1 MAKVKKNTGVAIVNA
16 VKSNM
21 PDGEHIIL
29 TMDIMKTIVVDRENN
44 RKRGMDDASIAKFAS
59 QLKAEGKIYQN
70 ISVEKLADGS
80 MKVIAGHRRLLA
92 AQVAGIP
99 CPAMVYPQISDQQRK
114 LVNVIENEQSMNPS
128 VIDRAHAIKAL
139 KDLGITQTVIAE
151 ILDKQTT
158 EISRDLSLLKLDKG
172 LQDKI
177 HEGLLS
183 AEQGLALVKESEEL
197 QANLARKLEE
207 DTAAADAA
215 GMTDAQIK
223 RQNTNTARTA
233 LANNK
238 PPVVATTPPAPDAPA
253 PATATTPVAQS
264 TTPPAPAT
272 TPVAPATTPVATNL
286 FKITGSTP
294 VIATFP
300 EVKPAPAVAT
310 KPPAVATKPPAVA
323 TKPPAQDTAPVADTK
338 EDPAE
343 AAAKRAADKKL
354 IQLSRLWNLL
364 FCIEAEN
371 EGKPIAALMTNMIEY
386 AEHGILNKDVLLLQ
400 ARTLGE

>member
-1 MAKVKKNTGVAIVNA
+1 MAKVKKNAANDILNA

-21 PDGEHIIL
+21 PEGEKHTL
-29 TMDIMKTIVVDRENN
+29 SLDMMKTIIVDRENN
-44 RKRGMDDASIAKFAS
+44 RKRGMDDASIAKFAA
-59 QLKAEGKIYQN
+59 QLKAEGRIYQN
-70 ISVEKLADGS
+70 ISVEKLADGTLR
-80 MKVIAGHRRLLA
+80 VIAGHRRLLA
-92 AQVAGIP
+92 AIQAGIT
-99 CPAMVYPQISDQQRK
+99 CPAVIYPPISDQQRK

-183 AEQGLALVKESEEL
+183 AEQGLALVRESEEL
-197 QANLARKLEE
+197 QAAVAKKLEE
-207 DTAAADAA
+207 DTAAAEAA
-215 GMTDAQIK
+215 GMTDAAIK
-223 RQNTNTARTA
+223 RQNTATARVA
-233 LANNK
+233 LADNK
-238 PPVVATTPPAPDAPA
+238 PPVNVATAKPAPATAKPA
-253 PATATTPVAQS
+253 PATATTA
-264 TTPPAPAT
+264 PAPAT
-272 TPVAPATTPVATNL
+272 TAPAPATTAPATNL

-300 EVKPAPAVAT
+300 NDTTTDTKPAAPAT
-310 KPPAVATKPPAVA
+310 KP
-323 TKPPAQDTAPVADTK
+323 VADVK

-343 AAAKRAADKKL
+343 AAAKRASDKKL

-364 FCIEAEN
+364 FSIEAEN
-371 EGKPIAALMTNMIEY
+371 EGKPIAYLMTNMIEY
-386 AEHGILNKDVLLLQ
+386 AEHGVIDKDVLLLQ

>member
-1 MAKVKKNTGVAIVNA
+1 MAKVKKNTAVSIVNA

-21 PDGEHIIL
+21 PDGEHQIL
-29 TMDIMKTIVVDRENN
+29 TMEVMKTIIVDRENN

-70 ISVEKLADGS
+70 ISVEKLSDGTL
-80 MKVIAGHRRLLA
+80 KVIAGHRRLLA

-99 CPAMVYPQISDQQRK
+99 CPAVIYPPISDQQRK

-183 AEQGLALVKESEEL
+183 AEQGLALVRESEEL
-197 QANLARKLEE
+197 QAKLAKKLEE

-238 PPVVATTPPAPDAPA
+238 PPAQATTPPAQATTPPA
-253 PATATTPVAQS
+253 QATTPPAQATTPPATATTPPATA
-264 TTPPAPAT
+264 TTPPA
-272 TPVAPATTPVATNL
+272 TNL
-286 FKITGSTP
+286 LKITGSTP

-300 EVKPAPAVAT
+300 EVKPEPAPAN
-310 KPPAVATKPPAVA
+310 KPPATAS
-323 TKPPAQDTAPVADTK
+323 KPPAQATAPVADAK

-386 AEHGILNKDVLLLQ
+386 AEHGIINKDVLLLQ

>member
-1 MAKVKKNTGVAIVNA
+1 MAKVKKNTGVAIANA
-16 VKSNM
+16 VRSNM

-70 ISVEKLADGS
+70 ISVEKLADGTL
-80 MKVIAGHRRLLA
+80 KVIAGHRRLLA

-99 CPAMVYPQISDQQRK
+99 CPAMVYPPISEQQRK

-183 AEQGLALVKESEEL
+183 AEQGLALVRESEEL
-197 QANLARKLEE
+197 QANLAKKLEE

-215 GMTDAQIK
+215 GMSDAAIK
-223 RQNTNTARTA
+223 RQNTATARTA
-233 LANNK
+233 LADNK
-238 PPVVATTPPAPDAPA
+238 PPVPATTPVAQAAPVKAPA
-253 PATATTPVAQS
+253 APTPATATTPVAPS
-264 TTPPAPAT
+264 
-272 TPVAPATTPVATNL
+272 L

-294 VIATFP
+294 VVATFP
-300 EVKPAPAVAT
+300 EVKPQPTPAI
-310 KPPAVATKPPAVA
+310 
-323 TKPPAQDTAPVADTK
+323 KPPAQDTAPVSQAK

-343 AAAKRAADKKL
+343 AAAKRASDKKL
-354 IQLSRLWNLL
+354 VQLSRLWNLL
-364 FCIEAEN
+364 FSIEAEN

-386 AEHGILNKDVLLLQ
+386 AEHGVIDKDVLLLQ

>member
-1 MAKVKKNTGVAIVNA
+1 MAKVKKNAANDIVNA

-21 PDGEHIIL
+21 PEGEHQIL
-29 TMDIMKTIVVDRENN
+29 TMDVMKTIIVDRENN
-44 RKRGMDDASIAKFAS
+44 RKRGMDDASIAKFAA

-99 CPAMVYPQISDQQRK
+99 CPAMVYPPISDQQRK
-114 LVNVIENEQSMNPS
+114 LVNVIENEQGMNPS

-183 AEQGLALVKESEEL
+183 AEQGLALVRESEEL
-197 QANLARKLEE
+197 QAAVAKKLEE
-207 DTAAADAA
+207 DTATAEAA
-215 GMTDAQIK
+215 GMSDAAIK
-223 RQNTNTARTA
+223 RQNTATARVA
-233 LANNK
+233 LADNK
-238 PPVVATTPPAPDAPA
+238 PPATAKPAPATAKPAPATAKPAPA
-253 PATATTPVAQS
+253 PATTV
-264 TTPPAPAT
+264 PAPAT
-272 TPVAPATTPVATNL
+272 TVPATNL

-300 EVKPAPAVAT
+300 NDTKPVADAT
-310 KPPAVATKPPAVA
+310 KPVADATKP
-323 TKPPAQDTAPVADTK
+323 VADAK

-343 AAAKRAADKKL
+343 AAAKRASDKKL

-364 FCIEAEN
+364 FSIEAEN
-371 EGKPIAALMTNMIEY
+371 EGKPIAYLMTNMIEY
-386 AEHGILNKDVLLLQ
+386 AEYGVINRDVLLLQ

>member
-1 MAKVKKNTGVAIVNA
+1 MAKVKKNAANDILNA

-21 PDGEHIIL
+21 PEGEKHTL
-29 TMDIMKTIVVDRENN
+29 SLDMMKTIIVDRENN
-44 RKRGMDDASIAKFAS
+44 RKRGMDDASIAKFAA
-59 QLKAEGKIYQN
+59 QLKAEGRIYQN
-70 ISVEKLADGS
+70 ISVEKLADGTLR
-80 MKVIAGHRRLLA
+80 VIAGHRRLLA
-92 AQVAGIP
+92 AIQAGIT
-99 CPAMVYPQISDQQRK
+99 CPAVIYPPISDQQRK

-183 AEQGLALVKESEEL
+183 AEQGLALVRESEEL
-197 QANLARKLEE
+197 QAAVAKKLEE
-207 DTAAADAA
+207 DTAAAEAA
-215 GMTDAQIK
+215 GMTDAAIK
-223 RQNTNTARTA
+223 RQNTATARVA
-233 LANNK
+233 LADNK
-238 PPVVATTPPAPDAPA
+238 PPVNVATAKPA
-253 PATATTPVAQS
+253 PATATTA
-264 TTPPAPAT
+264 PAPAT
-272 TPVAPATTPVATNL
+272 TAPATNL

-300 EVKPAPAVAT
+300 NDTTTDTKPAAPAT
-310 KPPAVATKPPAVA
+310 KP
-323 TKPPAQDTAPVADTK
+323 VADVK

-343 AAAKRAADKKL
+343 AAAKRASDKKL

-364 FCIEAEN
+364 FSIEAEN
-371 EGKPIAALMTNMIEY
+371 EGKPIAYLMTNMIEY
-386 AEHGILNKDVLLLQ
+386 AEHGVIDKDVLLLQ